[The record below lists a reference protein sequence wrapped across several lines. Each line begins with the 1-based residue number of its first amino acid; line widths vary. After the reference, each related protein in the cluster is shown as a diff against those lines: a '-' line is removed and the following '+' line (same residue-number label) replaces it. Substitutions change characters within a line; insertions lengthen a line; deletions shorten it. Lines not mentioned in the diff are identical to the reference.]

1 MFVKV
6 TTRYRDSQLSSELPA
21 GVILEVSDERAEAL
35 IKADVAA
42 EFTFPVTK
50 ASKKNNK
57 SEETKV
63 EIKEKDIIAVEE
75 TNDIPADAEVV
86 DTVEVIPA
94 EEDAWKEPEATE
106 TTGE

>member
-1 MFVKV
+1 MITSIK
-6 TTRYRDSQLSSELPA
+6 DCPLSIFLAISF
-21 GVILEVSDERAEAL
+21 I
-35 IKADVAA
+35 VAA

-50 ASKKNNK
+50 ASKKNSK

-63 EIKEKDIIAVEE
+63 EIKEEDIVAVEE

-86 DTVEVIPA
+86 DTVEVVTK
-94 EEDAWKEPEATE
+94 EDDGWKEPETTE